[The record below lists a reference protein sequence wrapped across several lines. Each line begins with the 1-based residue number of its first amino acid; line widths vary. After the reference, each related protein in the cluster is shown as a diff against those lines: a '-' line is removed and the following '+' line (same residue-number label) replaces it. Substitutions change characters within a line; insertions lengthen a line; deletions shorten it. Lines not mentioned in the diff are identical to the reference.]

1 MLTRSCTNFTEIL
14 AHIHVERAKTSCLG
28 IRIICLERYVYLR
41 TVVSVRYHYKDPIK
55 HVDLVQS
62 GHHYHFTEVTCS
74 PHDTAEIVLI
84 ILAHIHVGDCPI
96 RTVIHLITYSFLLA
110 ILAACRGF
118 SYAQLRCDVAV
129 RFVDGETC
137 LSTDCCFSEISL
149 QRSN

>member
-1 MLTRSCTNFTEIL
+1 MVSVLSLNQRLYIKLVFVASLLITN
-14 AHIHVERAKTSCLG
+14 HQGERAKTSCLG

-84 ILAHIHVGDCPI
+84 
-96 RTVIHLITYSFLLA
+96 
-110 ILAACRGF
+110 
-118 SYAQLRCDVAV
+118 
-129 RFVDGETC
+129 
-137 LSTDCCFSEISL
+137 
-149 QRSN
+149 